1 MAKAQTSKK
10 KVTVKESMEGK
21 PYLAFELFKG
31 KEIPD
36 LERSNIG
43 FFLKDG
49 TDIEDARKLARAMNA
64 QIDSFYQIKY

>member
-31 KEIPD
+31 REIPD
-36 LERSNIG
+36 FERSNIG

-49 TDIEDARKLARAMNA
+49 TDIEDARKLARAINDK
-64 QIDSFYQIKY
+64 IESFYLIKF